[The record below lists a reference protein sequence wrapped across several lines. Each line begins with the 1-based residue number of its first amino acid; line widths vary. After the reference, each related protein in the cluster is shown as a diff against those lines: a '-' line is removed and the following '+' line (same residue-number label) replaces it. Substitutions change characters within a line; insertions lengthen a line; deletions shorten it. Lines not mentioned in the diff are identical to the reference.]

1 MIDKKLY
8 IATVALLFISLVAVY
23 SLSIFPT
30 LYFDTN
36 EFAFLKKQAISVLI
50 AIFLLTLIAH
60 MNPYTVFKPLGFL
73 IFTLSF
79 IAIALMLV
87 LPDSL
92 VRAVL
97 GAKRWIKF
105 GGISIAPTEFF
116 KVGFVFFLSWSIAR
130 KYQDLQKAKTVVS
143 EFLSVF
149 PYFFIFIVAALI
161 IAIGQ
166 KDLGQV
172 VVLGTIFLSLL
183 YLTNRSKAFFVSIF
197 VFAITSVIALIIIA
211 PHRISR
217 FKGWWVEK
225 QDFFLNL
232 LPESLAKSLKITD
245 TTTPLHIINSKNA
258 IYHGGLFGEGLGN
271 GQFKLGYLSEVHTD
285 FILAGITEELGLIG
299 LFFIL
304 TIFFYIIYR
313 IIFIGKHLKALNEK
327 LFAYGVALTF
337 IISFLINAFGIT
349 GIIPIKG
356 IAVPFLS
363 YGGSQIIASSIA
375 VAMVLMLSRK
385 VEEK

>member
-8 IATVALLFISLVAVY
+8 IATVTLLLISLVAVY

-36 EFAFLKKQAISVLI
+36 EFYFFKKQFISVVVALL
-50 AIFLLTLIAH
+50 LLTVISH

-73 IFTLSF
+73 IFIASF

-87 LPDSL
+87 LPDSF

-130 KYQDLQKAKTVVS
+130 KYDTLQKAKTLLS
-143 EFLSVF
+143 EFAVVV
-149 PYFFIFIVAALI
+149 PYFFIFLIAALI
-161 IAIGQ
+161 IAVGQ

-172 VVLGTIFLSLL
+172 VVLGTIFLVLL
-183 YLTNRSKAFFVSIF
+183 YLTNRTKAFFFTIF
-197 VFAITSVIALIIIA
+197 SVAIAALIVLIRFA
-211 PHRISR
+211 PHRINR

-225 QDFFLNL
+225 QDLFLQF
-232 LPESLAKSLKITD
+232 LPDSLAKSLKVSD
-245 TTTPLHIINSKNA
+245 TTVPLHIINSKNA
-258 IYHGGLFGEGLGN
+258 IYHGGLAGEGVGN

-285 FILAGITEELGLIG
+285 FILSGITEEVGIIG
-299 LFFIL
+299 LFIIVAL
-304 TIFFYIIYR
+304 FFYIIYR
-313 IIFIGKHLKALNEK
+313 IVQIGNSLKALNEK
-327 LFAYGVALTF
+327 LFSYAVALMF
-337 IISFLINAFGIT
+337 AVSFLINAFGIT

-385 VEEK
+385 VD